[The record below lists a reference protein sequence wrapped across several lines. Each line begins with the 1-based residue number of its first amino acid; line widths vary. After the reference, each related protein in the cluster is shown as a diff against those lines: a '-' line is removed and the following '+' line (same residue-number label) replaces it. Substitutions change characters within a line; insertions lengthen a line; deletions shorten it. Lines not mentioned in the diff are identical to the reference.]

1 MRNIR
6 KTFETFKTYETLKNG
21 RALLEKIYS
30 GKTGEMGHS
39 DLKMVQISI
48 FIEDKNKDWKE

>member
-1 MRNIR
+1 MRNIP

-48 FIEDKNKDWKE
+48 FIEDKNED